1 MKTSII
7 KLFFVFAILILFFS
21 CEKDDSATSTDPLA
35 GLVKLKEG
43 YAIGAAT
50 KVELWGKKN
59 FFVGYNNVVV
69 VLYDSVNPTKK
80 ITDAHIHFAPL
91 MTMKS
96 GMMTMMHAC
105 PYENPDE
112 VPVNDVFPGS
122 ISFIMASMGSDN
134 YWTLG
139 VNVHNHVSD
148 KEGSVSF
155 AITVEQPATSSLS
168 VFTSQT
174 ADSSKY
180 VLSLVQPTT
189 PKVGINDIEFT
200 LSRKASM
207 MSFPAQDSCTFEIT
221 PTMPSMGHGSPNN
234 VNPVGIGN
242 GHYKGKVNFTM
253 TGEWKID
260 VLVKKNGTTI
270 SKNAYFNV
278 TL

>member
-7 KLFFVFAILILFFS
+7 KLFFVFAISTLFFS
-21 CEKDDSATSTDPLA
+21 CDKENTFTATDPLS

-69 VLYDSVNPTKK
+69 VLYDSLNPTKK
-80 ITDAHIHFAPL
+80 ITDAHIHFEPL
-91 MTMKS
+91 MTMKM
-96 GMMTMMHAC
+96 GMMTKMHAC
-105 PYENPDE
+105 PVENPAE
-112 VPVNDVFPGS
+112 TAVSDVFPGS
-122 ISFIMASMGSDN
+122 ISFIMGSTGATG
-134 YWTLG
+134 YWSLG
-139 VNVHNHVSD
+139 VSVHNHVTD
-148 KEGSVSF
+148 KEGEVNF
-155 AITVEQPATSSLS
+155 DITVDNPATSSLS

-180 VLSLVQPTT
+180 VLAFVQPTT

-200 LSRKASM
+200 LNRMETM
-207 MSFPAQDSCTFEIT
+207 MSFPAHDSCTFEIT

-234 VNPVGIGN
+234 VNPVSIGN

-278 TL
+278 IL